1 MTTAAT
7 FEVALDNP
15 KTKLLDQ
22 LCIDTIRTLAMDG
35 VQKAN
40 SGHPGAPMGL
50 APVAYWLW
58 EKFLRHNP
66 DNPHWPNRDRFV
78 LSGGHASMLLY
89 SLLHLTGYDLPMSEL
104 ERFRQLGS
112 RTPGHPEY
120 GLTPGVETTTGP
132 LGQGFTNSVGM
143 AIAERWLA
151 EHFNR
156 DGHEIVN
163 YRVFAMGGD
172 GDMMEGV
179 CSEAASLAG
188 HLGLHKLLW
197 IYDNNKI
204 TIEGKTAL
212 AFSEDVGARFKAYGW
227 FVQHVTDANDLRAI
241 NRAVKRAVK
250 QTDKPSFI
258 VLDSHI
264 GFGAPTKQ
272 DTREAHGEPLGEEE
286 VRKTKERYGW
296 PPDAKFLVPEEV
308 TKHMHK
314 QFRHGRKLEKEWQT
328 KFDAYAT
335 ANPSL
340 AAEWKLMQDRD
351 LPAGWD
357 KDIPTF
363 PADPKGLATRE
374 SSNKVLNAVAKN
386 IPWLLGG
393 AADLAPSTKT
403 LLANAADFEKG
414 SYSGRNFHFGIRE
427 HAMTGAV
434 NGMVLSKLRA
444 FDSGF
449 LIFSDYARGSIRLGC
464 LMEIPTLHVFTHD
477 SIGVGEDGPTHQPVE
492 QLMSLR
498 AIPHMIVIRPADAN
512 EVAEAWRVI
521 LKEKKHP
528 ITLALTRQSVPTLD
542 RTKYAPASGLRQGAY
557 ILSDAAGQPDII
569 LIGTGSELQWCVE
582 AGEKLKAEGV
592 KVRVVSMPSWELFE
606 QQSGEYRALVLPP
619 SVRKRLSVEAGVTL
633 GWQKYVGLDGADVGR
648 DGFGASAPVK
658 DVMKHF
664 GFTGENV
671 YNAAKALLAGQPV
684 PVVNPAH

>member
-1 MTTAAT
+1 MTTSTT
-7 FEVALDNP
+7 FEVKLDNP
-15 KTKLLDQ
+15 QTKLLDQ

-66 DNPHWPNRDRFV
+66 ENPQWPNRDRFV
-78 LSGGHASMLLY
+78 LSGGHGSMLLY

-120 GLTPGVETTTGP
+120 GLTAGVETTTGP

-151 EHFNR
+151 ERFNR

-163 YRVFAMGGD
+163 YRTYAIGGD
-172 GDMMEGV
+172 GDMMEGI

-197 IYDNNKI
+197 FYDNNKI
-204 TIEGKTAL
+204 TIEGKTSL
-212 AFSEDVGARFKAYGW
+212 AFSEDVAARFKAYGW
-227 FVQHVTDANDLRAI
+227 FVQHVTDANDLKAI
-241 NRAVKRAVK
+241 NRAIKRAHK
-250 QTDKPSFI
+250 QTEKPSFI
-258 VLDSHI
+258 VVDSHI
-264 GFGAPTKQ
+264 AFGAPTKQ
-272 DTREAHGEPLGEEE
+272 DTAGAHGEPLGEDEI
-286 VRKTKERYGW
+286 RKTKERYGW
-296 PPDAKFLVPEEV
+296 PSDAKFLVPDEV
-308 TKHMHK
+308 AGHMRK
-314 QFRHGRKLEKEWQT
+314 QFRRGRKLEKEWQA
-328 KFDAYAT
+328 KLDAYAT
-335 ANPSL
+335 ANPAL
-340 AAEWKLMQDRD
+340 AMEWKQIQNRE
-351 LPAGWD
+351 LPVGWD
-357 KDIPTF
+357 KDIPAF

-374 SSNKVLNAVAKN
+374 SNNKVLNAVAKN

-403 LLANAADFEKG
+403 LIANAANFEKG
-414 SYSGRNFHFGIRE
+414 SYSGRNFHFGVRE
-427 HAMTGAV
+427 HAMGGIV

-444 FDSGF
+444 YGAGF
-449 LIFSDYARGSIRLGC
+449 LIFSDYARGSIRLGAV
-464 LMEIPTLHVFTHD
+464 MELPVLHIFTHD

-492 QLMSLR
+492 QLLSLR
-498 AIPHMIVIRPADAN
+498 AIPHMIVIRPGDAN

-521 LKEKKHP
+521 MDEKKHP
-528 ITLALTRQSVPTLD
+528 ITLALTRQAVPTLD
-542 RTKYAPASGLRQGAY
+542 RAKYASASGLRQGAY
-557 ILSDAAGQPDII
+557 ILADCQGQPDII

-582 AGEKLKAEGV
+582 TGEKLKAEGV
-592 KVRVVSMPSWELFE
+592 KARVVSMPSTELFDG
-606 QQSGEYRALVLPP
+606 QPREYRERVLPS
-619 SVRKRLSVEAGVTL
+619 SVRKRLAVEAGVTL
-633 GWQKYVGLDGADVGR
+633 GWQKYVGLDGAVVGR

-664 GFTGENV
+664 GFTMENV
-671 YNAAKALLAGQPV
+671 YNAAKALLAG
-684 PVVNPAH
+684 

>member
-1 MTTAAT
+1 MTTATT
-7 FEVALDNP
+7 FAVTLDNP
-15 KTKLLDQ
+15 KTKPLDQ
-22 LCIDTIRTLAMDG
+22 LCIDTIRTLAMDA

-66 DNPHWPNRDRFV
+66 DNPHWANRDRFV

-120 GLTPGVETTTGP
+120 GRTPGVEATTGP
-132 LGQGFTNSVGM
+132 LGQGFSNSVGM

-151 EHFNR
+151 GHFNR
-156 DGHEIVN
+156 DSHEIVN
-163 YRVFAMGGD
+163 YRIFAIGGD
-172 GDMMEGV
+172 GDMMEGI
-179 CSEAASLAG
+179 CSEAASLAA

-197 IYDNNKI
+197 IYDNNHI
-204 TIEGKTAL
+204 SIEGKTSL
-212 AFSEDVGARFKAYGW
+212 AFSEDVAARFKAYGW

-241 NRAVKRAVK
+241 NSAVKRALK
-250 QTDKPSFI
+250 QTEKPSFI

-264 GFGAPTKQ
+264 GYGAPTKQ
-272 DTREAHGEPLGEEE
+272 DTREAHGEALGEEE

-308 TKHMHK
+308 AKHMRK
-314 QFRHGRKLEKEWQT
+314 QFRRGRKLERQWQT
-328 KFDAYAT
+328 EFDAYAQ
-335 ANPSL
+335 ANPAL
-340 AAEWKLMQDRD
+340 AAEWKLIQGRG
-351 LPAGWD
+351 LPSGWD

-374 SSNKVLNAVAKN
+374 SSSKVLNAVAKT

-403 LLANAADFEKG
+403 LIAGAADFEKG
-414 SYSGRNFHFGIRE
+414 SYSGRNFHFGVRE
-427 HAMTGAV
+427 HGMTGIV
-434 NGMVLSKLRA
+434 NGMVLSNLRA
-444 FDSGF
+444 FGSGF

-464 LMEIPTLHVFTHD
+464 LMEIPSLHVFTHD

-498 AIPHMIVIRPADAN
+498 AIPHMVVIRPADAN

-521 LKEKKHP
+521 LQETKCP

-542 RTKYAPASGLRQGAY
+542 RAKYAPASGLRQGAY
-557 ILSDAAGQPDII
+557 ILSDAGGQPDII
-569 LIGTGSELQWCVE
+569 LIGTGSEVQWCAQ

-592 KVRVVSMPSWELFE
+592 KVRLISMPSWELFE
-606 QQSGEYRALVLPP
+606 RQPRAYREQVLPL
-619 SVRKRLSVEAGVTL
+619 SVRKRLSVEAGVTQ
-633 GWQKYVGLDGADVGR
+633 GWEKYVGLDGASIGR
-648 DGFGASAPVK
+648 NGFGASAPVK
-658 DVMKHF
+658 DVMNHF
-664 GFTGENV
+664 GFTTENV
-671 YNAAKALLAGQPV
+671 YNTAKALLAGQPV
-684 PVVNPAH
+684 AAATAAR

>member
-1 MTTAAT
+1 MTTATT
-7 FEVALDNP
+7 FEVVLDNP

-78 LSGGHASMLLY
+78 LSGGHSSMLLY

-120 GLTPGVETTTGP
+120 GLTAGVETTTGP

-197 IYDNNKI
+197 IYDNNHI
-204 TIEGKTAL
+204 SIEGKTAL

-241 NRAVKRAVK
+241 NHAVKRALK

-264 GFGAPTKQ
+264 GYGAPTKQ
-272 DTREAHGEPLGEEE
+272 DSREAHGEPLGEPE
-286 VRKTKERYGW
+286 VRGAKQHYGW
-296 PPDAKFLVPEEV
+296 PPDAHFLVPEEV
-308 TKHMHK
+308 AKHMHK

-335 ANPSL
+335 ANPAL
-340 AAEWKLMQDRD
+340 AAEWKLIQDHD
-351 LPAGWD
+351 VPAGWD

-363 PADPKGLATRE
+363 PADAKGLATRE
-374 SSNKVLNAVAKN
+374 SNNKVLNAVARN
-386 IPWLLGG
+386 IPWLVGG

-403 LLANAADFEKG
+403 LIAGAADFEKG
-414 SYSGRNFHFGIRE
+414 SYGGRNFHFGVRE
-427 HAMTGAV
+427 HAMTGIV

-444 FDSGF
+444 YDAGF

-464 LMEIPTLHVFTHD
+464 VMEIPTLHLFTHD

-521 LKEKKHP
+521 LQEKKHP
-528 ITLALTRQSVPTLD
+528 ITLALTRQGVPTLD
-542 RTKYAPASGLRQGAY
+542 RTKYAPASGLRQGGY
-557 ILSDAAGQPDII
+557 ILSDSQGQPDII

-592 KVRVVSMPSWELFE
+592 KVRMVSMPSWELFE
-606 QQSGEYRALVLPP
+606 HQPLEYRQSVLPP
-619 SVRKRLSVEAGVTL
+619 AVRKRLSVEAGVTL
-633 GWQKYVGLDGADVGR
+633 GWQKYVGLDGGSVGR

-658 DVMKHF
+658 DLMKHF

-684 PVVNPAH
+684 AASPAH